1 MVSGVV
7 RSAWEEEIFLF
18 LKPDF
23 LAGEAA
29 EILKDGVDVMEITL
43 DCFPKENVVVGKE
56 EMEEAGTITIELNRL
71 PKIKSTSI
79 LNGKR

>member
-1 MVSGVV
+1 M
-7 RSAWEEEIFLF
+7 
-18 LKPDF
+18 KPDF

-29 EILKDGVDVMEITL
+29 EILEDGVDVMEITL

-79 LNGKR
+79 LNGNR